1 LGCYG
6 VNDGIDFGAAERLG
20 FAMRKTLK
28 VSRIALAA
36 LLFGASVAQAATIVT
51 QIKDRNGNAVTN
63 AVVYAVPV
71 GVTPPVVKPGTVAQ
85 VEQLQFKYEPFVSVV
100 QRGTQM
106 RFPNKDK
113 ADHHVKV
120 LSGPQF
126 FEFQIYTKK
135 EPAPVTLDKP
145 GQITLQCLLHN
156 WMNAHIY
163 VVDTPYFTKT
173 SKTGS
178 AVLQDLPAGEY
189 DVFVTHPNV
198 LFPGHVNPQ
207 MPRRLK
213 LEATTSQVVD
223 VKFEFVPK
231 SEPARRTPLE
241 Y

>member
-1 LGCYG
+1 MKCF
-6 VNDGIDFGAAERLG
+6 VNGSRFRRSAVVG
-20 FAMRKTLK
+20 FAM
-28 VSRIALAA
+28 SAL
-36 LLFGASVAQAATIVT
+36 FTSVVQAATIVA

-63 AVVYAVPV
+63 AVVYATPV
-71 GVTPPVVKPGTVAQ
+71 GVSVPAVKAGTSAQ
-85 VEQLQFKYEPFVSVV
+85 VEQSGFKYEPFVSVV
-100 QRGTQM
+100 QKGTQM

-126 FEFQIYTKK
+126 FEFQIYTRK
-135 EPAPVTLDKP
+135 EPTPVMLDKP

-163 VVDTPYFTKT
+163 VVDTPYFAKT

-198 LFPGHVNPQ
+198 LFPGQVNPQ
-207 MPRRLK
+207 MPRRMK
-213 LEATTSQVVD
+213 LDATTSQVFD
-223 VKFEFVPK
+223 VKFDFVPK
-231 SEPARRTPLE
+231 SEPTRRTPLE

>member
-1 LGCYG
+1 LVHHEVNKWRLKRRRTTTG
-6 VNDGIDFGAAERLG
+6 VFMNQY
-20 FAMRKTLK
+20 LK
-28 VSRIALAA
+28 VSRMALAVM
-36 LLFGASVAQAATIVT
+36 LFGASMTEAATIVA
-51 QIKDRNGNAVTN
+51 QIKDKNGNAVTN
-63 AVVYAVPV
+63 AIVYAVPV
-71 GVTPPVVKPGTVAQ
+71 GFAAPVVKPGTNAM
-85 VEQLQFKYEPFVSVV
+85 VEQNQFKYEPFVSVV
-100 QRGTQM
+100 QKGTQM

-126 FEFQIYTKK
+126 FEFQIYTRK
-135 EPAPVTLDKP
+135 EPTPIVLDKP

-178 AVLQDLPAGEY
+178 AILQDLPEGEY

-198 LFPGHVNPQ
+198 LFPGQVSPQ
-207 MPRRLK
+207 MPRRMK

-223 VKFEFVPK
+223 VKFDFVPK
-231 SEPARRTPLE
+231 NEPGRRTPLE

>member
-1 LGCYG
+1 MKR
-6 VNDGIDFGAAERLG
+6 F
-20 FAMRKTLK
+20 
-28 VSRIALAA
+28 
-36 LLFGASVAQAATIVT
+36 LFGNHSRASVFAQVACLASFAAAGSAHAATIVA
-51 QIKDRNGNAVTN
+51 QIKDRNGDAVVN
-63 AVVYAVPV
+63 AVVYATPV
-71 GVTPPVVKPGTVAQ
+71 GVSAPAVKAGTVAQ
-85 VEQLQFKYEPFVSVV
+85 VEQMQFKYEPFVSVV
-100 QRGTQM
+100 QKGTQM

-135 EPAPVTLDKP
+135 EPTPVTLDKP

-163 VVDTPYFTKT
+163 VVDTPYFAKS

-189 DVFVTHPNV
+189 DVTVTHPNV
-198 LFPGHVNPQ
+198 LFPGQVTPA
-207 MPRRLK
+207 MPRRIK
-213 LEATTSQVVD
+213 LDATTAQVVD
-223 VKFEFVPK
+223 VKFDFVPK
-231 SEPARRTPLE
+231 REPTRRTPLE

>member
-1 LGCYG
+1 MKNY
-6 VNDGIDFGAAERLG
+6 VPRLHRIVASL
-20 FAMRKTLK
+20 FVHV
-28 VSRIALAA
+28 VSLAA
-36 LLFGASVAQAATIVT
+36 LGVGFLAALGGASTATAATIVA
-51 QIKDRNGNAVTN
+51 QVKDRNGNAVSN
-63 AVVYAVPV
+63 AVVYALPIGTTVPS
-71 GVTPPVVKPGTVAQ
+71 VKAGSSAQ
-85 VEQLQFKYEPFVSVV
+85 VEQSGFKYEPFVSVV
-100 QRGTQM
+100 QKGTQM

-135 EPAPVTLDKP
+135 EPAAVVLDKP

-163 VVDTPYFTKT
+163 VVDTPYFNKT

-189 DVFVTHPNV
+189 ELHVTHPNV
-198 LFPGHVNPQ
+198 LFPGQVSPA
-207 MPRRLK
+207 MPSRIK
-213 LEATTSQVVD
+213 LDASSSQVVD
-223 VKFEFVPK
+223 VKFDFVPK
-231 SEPARRTPLE
+231 SEPSRRTPLE